1 MSHEVGQDASVH
13 PAPLR
18 LLPFAELQVMERDG
32 EIFRFGHAC
41 AVGYASIAGQLT
53 AEDRASTL
61 ARLVTGSC
69 AVGGASAI
77 WVHAGGPAP
86 QQVTLASPRGARPPR
101 RQRAGVRYR
110 STAPPPEAVVLV
122 GGVRVVRAD
131 LALLDLLHDPESSQ
145 ALIDHAVRLLA
156 RDPVELLAD
165 YPSHRRPFV
174 SLARDR
180 ATLARCASATES

>member
-1 MSHEVGQDASVH
+1 
-13 PAPLR
+13 
-18 LLPFAELQVMERDG
+18 MERDG

-41 AVGYASIAGQLT
+41 AVGYASVAGQLT
-53 AEDRASTL
+53 PEDRASTL
-61 ARLVTGSC
+61 SRLVTGSC

-77 WVHAGGPAP
+77 WVHAGGRPP
-86 QQVTLASPRGARPPR
+86 QQVTLACPRGARPPR
-101 RQRAGVRYR
+101 RQVAGVRYR
-110 STAPPPEAVVLV
+110 STAPPAEAVAFV

-145 ALIDHAVRLLA
+145 ASINHAVHLLA

-165 YPSHRRPFV
+165 YPSRRRPFV

-180 ATLARCASATES
+180 ATLARSANATAS